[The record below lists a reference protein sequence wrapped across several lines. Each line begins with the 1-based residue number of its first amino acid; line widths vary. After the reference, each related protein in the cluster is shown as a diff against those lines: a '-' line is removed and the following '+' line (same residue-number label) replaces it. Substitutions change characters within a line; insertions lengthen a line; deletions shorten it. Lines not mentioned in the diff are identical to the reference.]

1 MNKLTFFNQKYLG
14 IFICALILLSHLPPL
29 NAQSHPYQE
38 TSHRHDEYNA
48 WAIRLA
54 GGTGVFMGDIK
65 QNPLLPSSTPKN
77 EWRFGGS
84 LGLEYRLS
92 PVLSLKGQALFTQLA
107 GTKTKNGNYFDATAI
122 ESTLSLGLYPVNLF
136 SLNNGRIAEFYFFGG
151 VGLVNFDAKL
161 FDLTNDKLL
170 ASSGNG
176 NGSGLAGKTLE
187 PLLLAGFG
195 IDFPINTHWMISFET
210 SNKAIGND
218 RMDLV
223 VSQFKYDVYNFTSL
237 GITYRFGSKT
247 AKRGQ
252 KQAKEPVK
260 QDYAQ
265 SYLMPETPLTVDTVQ
280 PELPVEELPSFN
292 KVISIPSDT
301 LTSVEP
307 TAEKPETIATPIES
321 KPLKN
326 ENSGYRVQ
334 ILASSRQYDL
344 LKLSNKTRILP
355 EDIEESQFNG
365 LYIYVTGWFKNME
378 EAVVARDAIRKNHAT
393 PDAWIVYFE
402 NGQRQK
408 TIPKSK

>member
-1 MNKLTFFNQKYLG
+1 MNIFRFFIEKYLS
-14 IFICALILLSHLPPL
+14 IFMIAFLVLTHLPQL
-29 NAQSHPYQE
+29 SAQNHPYQE
-38 TSHRHDEYNA
+38 TILRHDDYNA
-48 WAIRLA
+48 WALRLA
-54 GGTGVFMGDIK
+54 GGTGIFLGDVK

-122 ESTLSLGLYPVNLF
+122 ESTLSFGLYPVNLF
-136 SLNNGRIAEFYFFGG
+136 SLNNGRIAEFYIFGG
-151 VGLVNFDAKL
+151 AGLVNFDAKL

-187 PLLLAGFG
+187 PMLIAGFG
-195 IDFPINTHWMISFET
+195 IDFPINSHWMISFET

-260 QDYAQ
+260 EDYPQ
-265 SYLMPETPLTVDTVQ
+265 SYLLPETPVPMDTLQ
-280 PELPVEELPSFN
+280 PEPPVEELPSFN

-301 LTSVEP
+301 LTTIEP
-307 TAEKPETIATPIES
+307 IAEKTETIATPIEA

-326 ENSGYRVQ
+326 ENNGYRVQ
-334 ILASSRQYDL
+334 ILASSRQFDL

-355 EDIEESQFNG
+355 EDIDESQFNG
-365 LYIYVTGWFKNME
+365 LYIYVTGWFNNME
-378 EAVVARDAIRKNHAT
+378 EAVVARDTIRKNHST

-408 TIPKSK
+408 TVPKTK